1 MNDGFSLGN
10 IDSSKFEE
18 YKKELDKYGLFGNF
32 DEQEYNNKRIEK
44 MRKQVAEQEEL
55 IKKLNIK

>member
-18 YKKELDKYGLFGNF
+18 HKKELDKYGLFSNF

-44 MRKQVAEQEEL
+44 MRKQVAGQEEL